1 MKIVSIFSKFRAK
14 DLDAVIAGCLLKDEH
29 CQQLLFKKFAP
40 KILTTCRRYET
51 AWLGAGDIL
60 QETFITVFEKIAQY
74 DPSKGAIDTWIN
86 RIAINTALKALRKKQ
101 TALVDIDLLP
111 DIADEAPDENTTM
124 DDISEEYLLGLIQ
137 ALPVGYRTVFNLYVI
152 DGFGH
157 QEIADT
163 LGISPQTSKSQLF
176 KAKAMLRRNL
186 TTEKKTLK
194 ELISK
199 I

>member
-1 MKIVSIFSKFRAK
+1 
-14 DLDAVIAGCLLKDEH
+14 
-29 CQQLLFKKFAP
+29 
-40 KILTTCRRYET
+40 
-51 AWLGAGDIL
+51 LGAGDIL

-111 DIADEAPDENTTM
+111 DIADEVPDENTTM

-186 TTEKKTLK
+186 TSEKTNLK
-194 ELISK
+194 NLYL
-199 I
+199 